1 MPRRILFVCKGN
13 ICRSPM
19 AAAMLR
25 QRGLDLDIQSAGL
38 AAMEGFPVD
47 PAAER
52 TLLAHGISAS
62 DHMARQ
68 INSAILDS
76 AELVLAM
83 EKRHVAA
90 LLALSPALR
99 GRVFLL
105 SRWSGG
111 SDIADPYGRSKE
123 KFDLAYTLMDA
134 AIDEWKSRLTV
145 PRP

>member
-1 MPRRILFVCKGN
+1 MPRRILIVCKGN

-25 QRGLDLDIQSAGL
+25 RHVAAADIHSAGL
-38 AAMEGFPVD
+38 AAMEGSPID

-62 DHMARQ
+62 EHIARQ
-68 INSAILDS
+68 INRAELDS
-76 AELVLAM
+76 ADLVLAM
-83 EKRHVAA
+83 EKRQVAA

-99 GRVFLL
+99 GRVLLL

-111 SDIADPYGRSKE
+111 RDIADPYGRSQE
-123 KFDLAYTLMDA
+123 KFDAAYAQIDA
-134 AIDEWKSRLTV
+134 AVVEWRSRL
-145 PRP
+145 R